1 MKKIINTLYIIAFAI
16 GCSEDQSVTTS
27 DLIKANNL
35 NGLKTQKEVKL
46 KILNALKAELNQ
58 INDAILN
65 LDPSEKLALI
75 STFKV
80 KTENFDHYVEI
91 QANIKTRQNVL
102 LYPEYTGTLKK
113 IYVEE
118 GQEVKK
124 GKLLA
129 QIDDAGLKNQLE
141 QLQIQTALSKTTF
154 ERTQRLWD
162 QNIGAEMQL
171 LQAKA
176 TYESQLKSLAQLK
189 KQLQRTQILAP
200 FSGTIDEIVANTG
213 TNLLPGQTPVMRIV
227 DLKKMYTEAS
237 VPERYLSQIKKGT
250 TATVK
255 IPMLDREYPTTVR
268 QTGNFINPN
277 NRSFRVE
284 TPLPNPDEMIK
295 PNLSCKLKINDYSNP
310 EALMIPLRII
320 KENAVGKK
328 YIFKLTPD
336 GKDQVYRTKQV
347 FIKLGKKSDL
357 CHHGPLFLFRYPFLQ
372 SYASRKFPRD
382 KRHPNICLC
391 SISWK
396 YRRGH

>member
-1 MKKIINTLYIIAFAI
+1 MKKIIHTLYIIAFAI
-16 GCSEDQSVTTS
+16 GCSGDQSVTTS
-27 DLIKANNL
+27 DLIRAKDL
-35 NGLKTQKEVKL
+35 NGLKTQKEEKL

-58 INDAILN
+58 INDAISD

-75 STFKV
+75 SMFEV
-80 KTENFDHYVEI
+80 KPENFDHYVEI

-141 QLQIQTALSKTTF
+141 QLQIQAALSKTTY

-176 TYESQLKSLAQLK
+176 TYESQLKSIAQLK
-189 KQLQRTQILAP
+189 KQLQRTRILAP

-213 TNLLPGQTPVMRIV
+213 ANLLPGQTPVMRIV

-255 IPMLDREYPTTVR
+255 IPMLDREFPTTVR

-295 PNLSCKLKINDYSNP
+295 PNLSCRLKINDYSNP

-320 KENAVGKK
+320 KENAIGKK

-336 GKDQVYRTKQV
+336 GKDQVYRTEQV
-347 FIKLGKKSDL
+347 FVKLGKKSTDKVEILEGIKAGDL
-357 CHHGPLFLFRYPFLQ
+357 LVDEGATIVENNQRV
-372 SYASRKFPRD
+372 K
-382 KRHPNICLC
+382 NIQ
-391 SISWK
+391 
-396 YRRGH
+396 

>member
-1 MKKIINTLYIIAFAI
+1 MKKIIHTLYIIAFAI
-16 GCSEDQSVTTS
+16 GCSGDQSVTTS
-27 DLIKANNL
+27 DLIRAKDL
-35 NGLKTQKEVKL
+35 NGLKTQKEEKL
-46 KILNALKAELNQ
+46 KFLNALKAELNQ
-58 INDAILN
+58 INAAILN
-65 LDPSEKLALI
+65 LDTSEKLALI

-80 KTENFDHYVEI
+80 KPENFDHYIEI

-141 QLQIQTALSKTTF
+141 QLQIQAALSKTTY

-176 TYESQLKSLAQLK
+176 TYESQLKSIAQLK
-189 KQLQRTQILAP
+189 KQLKRTRILAP

-213 TNLLPGQTPVMRIV
+213 ANLLPGQTPVMRIV

-250 TATVK
+250 KATVK
-255 IPMLDREYPTTVR
+255 IPMLDREYSTTVR

-284 TPLPNPDEMIK
+284 TPLSNPDEMIK

-310 EALMIPLRII
+310 EALMIPQRII
-320 KENAVGKK
+320 KENAIGKK

-336 GKDQVYRTKQV
+336 GKDQVYRTEQV
-347 FIKLGKKSDL
+347 FVKLGKKSIDKVEILEGIQAGDL
-357 CHHGPLFLFRYPFLQ
+357 LVDEGATIVENNQRV
-372 SYASRKFPRD
+372 K
-382 KRHPNICLC
+382 NIQ
-391 SISWK
+391 
-396 YRRGH
+396 

>member
-1 MKKIINTLYIIAFAI
+1 MKKIIHTLYIITFAI
-16 GCSEDQSVTTS
+16 GCSGDRSITTS
-27 DLIKANNL
+27 DLIRAKDL
-35 NGLKTQKEVKL
+35 NGLKTQKEQKL

-58 INDAILN
+58 INDAISD

-75 STFKV
+75 SVFEV
-80 KTENFDHYVEI
+80 KPENFDHYIEI

-102 LYPEYTGTLKK
+102 LYPEYSGTLKK

-141 QLQIQTALSKTTF
+141 QLQIQTALSKTTY

-171 LQAKA
+171 LKAKA
-176 TYESQLKSLAQLK
+176 AYESQLKNIAQLK
-189 KQLQRTQILAP
+189 KQLQRTRILAP
-200 FSGTIDEIVANTG
+200 FSGTIDEIVSNTG
-213 TNLLPGQTPVMRIV
+213 ANLLPGQTPVMRIV
-227 DLKKMYTEAS
+227 NLKKMYTEAS

-255 IPMLDREYPTTVR
+255 IPMLDREYTTTVR

-284 TPLPNPDEMIK
+284 TPLPNSDEMIK
-295 PNLSCKLKINDYSNP
+295 PNLSCRLKINDYSNP

-328 YIFKLTPD
+328 YIFKLNPD

-347 FIKLGKKSDL
+347 FIKLGKKSIDKVEILEGIQAGDL
-357 CHHGPLFLFRYPFLQ
+357 LVDEGAIIVENNQRI
-372 SYASRKFPRD
+372 K
-382 KRHPNICLC
+382 NIQ
-391 SISWK
+391 
-396 YRRGH
+396 

>member
-1 MKKIINTLYIIAFAI
+1 MKKIIHTLYIITFAV
-16 GCSEDQSVTTS
+16 GCSGDRSISTS
-27 DLIKANNL
+27 DLIRAKDL
-35 NGLKTQKEVKL
+35 NGLKTQKEQKL
-46 KILNALKAELNQ
+46 KMLNTLKAELNQ
-58 INDAILN
+58 INDAISD

-75 STFKV
+75 SIFEV
-80 KTENFDHYVEI
+80 KPENFDHYVEI

-102 LYPEYTGTLKK
+102 LYPEYSGTLKK

-141 QLQIQTALSKTTF
+141 QLQIQTALSKTTY

-171 LQAKA
+171 LKAKA
-176 TYESQLKSLAQLK
+176 AYESQLETIAQLK

-200 FSGTIDEIVANTG
+200 FSGVIDEIVANTG
-213 TNLLPGQTPVMRIV
+213 ANLLPGQTPVMRIV
-227 DLKKMYTEAS
+227 NLKKMYTEAS

-268 QTGNFINPN
+268 QIGNFINPN

-295 PNLSCKLKINDYSNP
+295 PNLSCKLKIKDYSNP

-328 YIFKLTPD
+328 YIFKLNPD

-347 FIKLGKKSDL
+347 FIKLGKRSTDKVEILEGIQAGDL
-357 CHHGPLFLFRYPFLQ
+357 LVDEGAIIVENNQRV
-372 SYASRKFPRD
+372 K
-382 KRHPNICLC
+382 NIQ
-391 SISWK
+391 
-396 YRRGH
+396 

>member
-1 MKKIINTLYIIAFAI
+1 MKKIIHPLYIIAFAI
-16 GCSEDQSVTTS
+16 GCSGDQSVTTS
-27 DLIKANNL
+27 DLIRANDL
-35 NGLKTQKEVKL
+35 NGLKTQKEQKL
-46 KILNALKAELNQ
+46 KILNVLKTELNE
-58 INDAILN
+58 INDAISD

-75 STFKV
+75 SMFEV
-80 KTENFDHYVEI
+80 KPENFDHYIEI

-102 LYPEYTGTLKK
+102 LYPEYTGILKK

-129 QIDDAGLKNQLE
+129 QIEDAGLKNQLE
-141 QLQIQTALSKTTF
+141 QLQIQTALSKTTY

-176 TYESQLKSLAQLK
+176 AYESQLKTMAQLK

-200 FSGTIDEIVANTG
+200 FSGVIDEIVANTG
-213 TNLLPGQTPVMRIV
+213 ANLLPGQTPVLRIV
-227 DLKKMYTEAS
+227 NLKKMYTEAS

-250 TATVK
+250 TAIVK
-255 IPMLDREYPTTVR
+255 IPMLSREYPTTVR
-268 QTGNFINPN
+268 QIGNFINPN

-295 PNLSCKLKINDYSNP
+295 PNLTCKLKINDYSNP

-328 YIFKLTPD
+328 YIFKLNPA
-336 GKDQVYRTKQV
+336 GKDQVYRTEQT
-347 FIKLGKKSDL
+347 FIKLGKNSIDKVEVIVGIQSGDL
-357 CHHGPLFLFRYPFLQ
+357 LVDEGATIVENNQRV
-372 SYASRKFPRD
+372 K
-382 KRHPNICLC
+382 NIQLLDT
-391 SISWK
+391 K
-396 YRRGH
+396 K

>member
-1 MKKIINTLYIIAFAI
+1 MKKIIHTFYIIAFAV
-16 GCSEDQSVTTS
+16 GCSGDRSITTS
-27 DLIKANNL
+27 DLIRAKDI
-35 NGLKTQKEVKL
+35 NGLKTQKEQKL

-58 INDAILN
+58 INDAISD

-75 STFKV
+75 SMFEV
-80 KTENFDHYVEI
+80 KPENFDHYVEI

-141 QLQIQTALSKTTF
+141 QLQIQTALSKTTY

-171 LQAKA
+171 LKAKA
-176 TYESQLKSLAQLK
+176 AYESQLKTIAQLK

-200 FSGTIDEIVANTG
+200 FSGVIDEIVANTG
-213 TNLLPGQTPVMRIV
+213 ANLLPGQTPVMRIV
-227 DLKKMYTEAS
+227 NLKKMYTEAS

-268 QTGNFINPN
+268 QIGNFINPN

-284 TPLPNPDEMIK
+284 TPLPNPDEIIK
-295 PNLSCKLKINDYSNP
+295 PNLSCKLKIKDYSNP

-320 KENAVGKK
+320 KENAAGKK
-328 YIFKLTPD
+328 YIFKLNPD
-336 GKDQVYRTKQV
+336 GKDQVYRTEQT
-347 FIKLGKKSDL
+347 FIQLGKNSIDKVEVLVGIQSGDL
-357 CHHGPLFLFRYPFLQ
+357 LVDEGATIVENNQRV
-372 SYASRKFPRD
+372 K
-382 KRHPNICLC
+382 NIQ
-391 SISWK
+391 
-396 YRRGH
+396 

>member
-1 MKKIINTLYIIAFAI
+1 MKKIIYTLYVIALAI
-16 GCSEDQSVTTS
+16 GCSGNQSVTTS
-27 DLIKANNL
+27 DLIRAKDL
-35 NGLKTQKEVKL
+35 NGLKTQKEEKL
-46 KILNALKAELNQ
+46 KFLNALKAELNQ
-58 INDAILN
+58 INAAILN

-80 KTENFDHYVEI
+80 KPENFDHYIEI

-141 QLQIQTALSKTTF
+141 QLQIQAALSKTTY

-176 TYESQLKSLAQLK
+176 TYESQLKSIAQLK
-189 KQLQRTQILAP
+189 KQLQRTRILAP

-213 TNLLPGQTPVMRIV
+213 ANLLPGQTPVMRIV

-320 KENAVGKK
+320 KENAIGKK

-336 GKDQVYRTKQV
+336 GKDQVYRTEQV
-347 FIKLGKKSDL
+347 FVKLGKKSTDKVEILEGIQAGDL
-357 CHHGPLFLFRYPFLQ
+357 LVNEGATIVENNQRV
-372 SYASRKFPRD
+372 K
-382 KRHPNICLC
+382 NIQ
-391 SISWK
+391 
-396 YRRGH
+396 

>member
-1 MKKIINTLYIIAFAI
+1 MKKIIYTLNIIALAI
-16 GCSEDQSVTTS
+16 GCSGDQSVTTS
-27 DLIKANNL
+27 DLIRAKDL
-35 NGLKTQKEVKL
+35 NGLKTQKEEKL
-46 KILNALKAELNQ
+46 KFLNALKAELNQ
-58 INDAILN
+58 INAAILN
-65 LDPSEKLALI
+65 LDTSEKLALI

-80 KTENFDHYVEI
+80 KPENFDHYIEI

-141 QLQIQTALSKTTF
+141 QLQIQAALSKTTY

-162 QNIGAEMQL
+162 QNIGAEMKL

-176 TYESQLKSLAQLK
+176 TYESQLKSIAQLK
-189 KQLQRTQILAP
+189 KQLQRTRILAP

-213 TNLLPGQTPVMRIV
+213 ANLLPGQTPVMRIV

-255 IPMLDREYPTTVR
+255 IPMLDREYSTTVR

-320 KENAVGKK
+320 KENAIGKK

-336 GKDQVYRTKQV
+336 GKDQVYRTEQV
-347 FIKLGKKSDL
+347 FVKLGKKSTDKVEILEGIQAGDL
-357 CHHGPLFLFRYPFLQ
+357 LVDEGATIVENNQRV
-372 SYASRKFPRD
+372 K
-382 KRHPNICLC
+382 NIQ
-391 SISWK
+391 
-396 YRRGH
+396 

>member
-1 MKKIINTLYIIAFAI
+1 MKKIILTLYIIAYAI
-16 GCSEDQSVTTS
+16 GCSGDRSITTS
-27 DLIKANNL
+27 DLIRAKDI
-35 NGLKTQKEVKL
+35 NGLKTQKEQKL

-58 INDAILN
+58 INDAISD

-75 STFKV
+75 SMFEV
-80 KTENFDHYVEI
+80 KPENFDHYVEI

-141 QLQIQTALSKTTF
+141 QLQIQTALSKTTY

-171 LQAKA
+171 LKAKA
-176 TYESQLKSLAQLK
+176 AYESQLKTIAQLK

-200 FSGTIDEIVANTG
+200 FSGVIDEIVANTG
-213 TNLLPGQTPVMRIV
+213 ANLLPGQTPVMRIV
-227 DLKKMYTEAS
+227 NLKKMYTEAS

-268 QTGNFINPN
+268 QIGNFINPN

-295 PNLSCKLKINDYSNP
+295 PNLSCKLKIKDYSNP

-320 KENAVGKK
+320 KENAAGKK
-328 YIFKLTPD
+328 YIFKLNPD
-336 GKDQVYRTKQV
+336 GKDQVYRTEQT
-347 FIKLGKKSDL
+347 FIQLGKNSIDKVEVLVGIQSGDL
-357 CHHGPLFLFRYPFLQ
+357 LVDEGATIVENNQRV
-372 SYASRKFPRD
+372 K
-382 KRHPNICLC
+382 NIQ
-391 SISWK
+391 
-396 YRRGH
+396 

>member
-1 MKKIINTLYIIAFAI
+1 MKKIIYTINIIALAI
-16 GCSEDQSVTTS
+16 GCSGDQSVTTS
-27 DLIKANNL
+27 DLISAKDL
-35 NGLKTQKEVKL
+35 NGLKTQKEEKL
-46 KILNALKAELNQ
+46 KFLNALKAELNQ
-58 INDAILN
+58 INAAILN

-80 KTENFDHYVEI
+80 KPENFDHYIEI

-141 QLQIQTALSKTTF
+141 QLQIQAALSKTTY

-171 LQAKA
+171 LQTKA
-176 TYESQLKSLAQLK
+176 TYESQLKSIAQLK
-189 KQLQRTQILAP
+189 KQLQRTRILAP

-213 TNLLPGQTPVMRIV
+213 ANLLPGQTPVMRIV

-320 KENAVGKK
+320 KENAIGKK

-347 FIKLGKKSDL
+347 FVKLGKKSTDKVEILEGIQAGDL
-357 CHHGPLFLFRYPFLQ
+357 LVDEGAIIVENNQRV
-372 SYASRKFPRD
+372 K
-382 KRHPNICLC
+382 NIQ
-391 SISWK
+391 
-396 YRRGH
+396 

>member
-1 MKKIINTLYIIAFAI
+1 MKKIIYTLNIIALAI
-16 GCSEDQSVTTS
+16 GCSGDQSVTTS
-27 DLIKANNL
+27 DLIRAKDL
-35 NGLKTQKEVKL
+35 NGLKTQKEEKL
-46 KILNALKAELNQ
+46 KFLNALKAELNQ
-58 INDAILN
+58 INAAILN
-65 LDPSEKLALI
+65 LDTSEKLALI

-80 KTENFDHYVEI
+80 KPENFDHYIEI

-141 QLQIQTALSKTTF
+141 QLQIQAALSKTTY

-162 QNIGAEMQL
+162 QNIGAEMKL

-176 TYESQLKSLAQLK
+176 TYESQLKSIAQLK
-189 KQLQRTQILAP
+189 KQLKRTRILAP

-213 TNLLPGQTPVMRIV
+213 ANLLPGQTPVMRIV

-255 IPMLDREYPTTVR
+255 IPMLDREYSTTVR

-284 TPLPNPDEMIK
+284 TPLSNPDEMIK

-320 KENAVGKK
+320 KENAIGKK

-336 GKDQVYRTKQV
+336 GKDQVYRTEQV
-347 FIKLGKKSDL
+347 FVKLGKKSTDKVEILEGIQAGDL
-357 CHHGPLFLFRYPFLQ
+357 LVDEGATIVENNQRV
-372 SYASRKFPRD
+372 K
-382 KRHPNICLC
+382 NIQ
-391 SISWK
+391 
-396 YRRGH
+396 

>member
-1 MKKIINTLYIIAFAI
+1 MKKIIHTLYIITFAI
-16 GCSEDQSVTTS
+16 GCSGDRSITTS
-27 DLIKANNL
+27 DLIRAKDL
-35 NGLKTQKEVKL
+35 NGLKTQKEQKL
-46 KILNALKAELNQ
+46 KTLNALKAELNQ
-58 INDAILN
+58 INDAISD

-80 KTENFDHYVEI
+80 KPENFDHYIEI

-141 QLQIQTALSKTTF
+141 QLQIQAALSKITY

-171 LQAKA
+171 LQTKA
-176 TYESQLKSLAQLK
+176 TYESQLKSIAQLK
-189 KQLQRTQILAP
+189 KQLQRTRILAP

-213 TNLLPGQTPVMRIV
+213 ANLLPGQTPVMRIV

-320 KENAVGKK
+320 KENAIGKK

-347 FIKLGKKSDL
+347 FVKLGKKSTDKVEILEGIQAGDL
-357 CHHGPLFLFRYPFLQ
+357 LVDEGATIVENNQRV
-372 SYASRKFPRD
+372 K
-382 KRHPNICLC
+382 NIQ
-391 SISWK
+391 
-396 YRRGH
+396 

>member
-1 MKKIINTLYIIAFAI
+1 MKKIIYTLYVITLAI
-16 GCSEDQSVTTS
+16 GCSGNQSVTTS
-27 DLIKANNL
+27 DLIRAKDL
-35 NGLKTQKEVKL
+35 NGLKTQKEEKL
-46 KILNALKAELNQ
+46 KFLNALKAELNQ
-58 INDAILN
+58 INAAILN

-75 STFKV
+75 SMFEV
-80 KTENFDHYVEI
+80 KPENFDHYIEI

-141 QLQIQTALSKTTF
+141 QLQIQAALSKITY

-171 LQAKA
+171 LQTKA
-176 TYESQLKSLAQLK
+176 TYESQLKSIAQLK
-189 KQLQRTQILAP
+189 KQLQRTRILAP

-213 TNLLPGQTPVMRIV
+213 ANLLPGQTPVMRIV

-336 GKDQVYRTKQV
+336 GKDQVYRTEQV
-347 FIKLGKKSDL
+347 FVKLGKKGTNKVEILEGIQAGDL
-357 CHHGPLFLFRYPFLQ
+357 LVDEGATIVENNQRV
-372 SYASRKFPRD
+372 K
-382 KRHPNICLC
+382 NIQ
-391 SISWK
+391 
-396 YRRGH
+396 

>member
-1 MKKIINTLYIIAFAI
+1 MKKITHTLYIIAFAI
-16 GCSEDQSVTTS
+16 GCSGDQSVSTS
-27 DLIKANNL
+27 DLIRAKDL
-35 NGLKTQKEVKL
+35 NGLKTQKEQKL
-46 KILNALKAELNQ
+46 KILSSLKAELNQ
-58 INDAILN
+58 INEAILD
-65 LDPSEKLALI
+65 LDTSEKLVLI
-75 STFKV
+75 SIFEV
-80 KTENFDHYVEI
+80 KPENFDHYVEI

-141 QLQIQTALSKTTF
+141 QLQIQTALLKTTY

-176 TYESQLKSLAQLK
+176 SYESQLKTIAQLK
-189 KQLQRTQILAP
+189 KQLQRTRILAP
-200 FSGTIDEIVANTG
+200 FSGTIDEIFANTG
-213 TNLLPGQTPVMRIV
+213 ANLFPGQTPVMRIV
-227 DLKKMYTEAS
+227 NLKKMYTEAS

-250 TATVK
+250 TAMVK

-268 QTGNFINPN
+268 QIGNFINPN

-295 PNLSCKLKINDYSNP
+295 PNLSCKLKIKDYSNP

-328 YIFKLTPD
+328 YIFKLNPD
-336 GKDQVYRTKQV
+336 GKDQVYRTEQV
-347 FIKLGKKSDL
+347 FVKLGKKSTDKVEILDGIQAGDL
-357 CHHGPLFLFRYPFLQ
+357 LVDEGTIIVENNQRV
-372 SYASRKFPRD
+372 K
-382 KRHPNICLC
+382 NIQ
-391 SISWK
+391 
-396 YRRGH
+396 